1 MKRGFGLVD
10 AIFATAVLFL
20 IGLFVLNLF
29 PGSLLAIAMTRDRLQ
44 ANNLCQGEMAT
55 ARHTGFS
62 DLSFGTTE
70 RTVVADGTKFRIKR
84 EVYPIDGR
92 DDSLIRGV
100 KVSVEWTIRGKTR
113 EAQLETYLSSV
124 RR

>member
-10 AIFATAVLFL
+10 AIFATAVLLL

-62 DLSFGTTE
+62 ELSFETTE
-70 RTVVADGTKFRIKR
+70 RTVAADGTSFLIRR
-84 EVYPIDGR
+84 EVYPIEGR
-92 DDSLIRGV
+92 DDSLVRGV
-100 KVSVEWTIRGKTR
+100 KVTVEWTVRGKTR
-113 EAQLETYLSSV
+113 DVRLETYLSSI

>member
-10 AIFATAVLFL
+10 AIFATAVLLL

-29 PGSLLAIAMTRDRLQ
+29 PGSLLAISMTRDRLQ
-44 ANNLCQGEMAT
+44 ANNLCQSEMSD

-62 DLSFGTTE
+62 GLTFGTVE
-70 RTVVADGTKFRIKR
+70 RTVQADGTNFLIAR
-84 EVYPIDGR
+84 EIYPVPGR
-92 DDSLIRGV
+92 DESLIRGV
-100 KVSVEWTIRGKTR
+100 RVTVTWTVRGKTR
-113 EAQLETYLSSV
+113 ETRLETYLSSI

>member
-10 AIFATAVLFL
+10 AIFATAVLL
-20 IGLFVLNLF
+20 LVGLFVLNLF

-62 DLSFGTTE
+62 ELSFGTTE
-70 RTVVADGTKFRIKR
+70 RTVAADGTNFLVKR
-84 EVYPIDGR
+84 EVYPIEGR
-92 DDSLIRGV
+92 DDSLVRGV
-100 KVSVEWTIRGKTR
+100 KVTVEWTVRGKTR
-113 EAQLETYLSSV
+113 DVYLESYLSSV